1 MRATLPTLTLALVLA
16 APVAAFAQNKVEQQM
31 FADLRMLQEQSQQQR
46 LALNALAE
54 TLKTIIAKQE
64 EQAGKAS
71 KAFADQK
78 LLTDAITDRL
88 RILAE
93 KGDDATVR
101 ISTVAHELEAMR
113 ATVQAL
119 QTSVVQAVASMN
131 TSAASGA
138 PATDSGTGA
147 TTPPTSSAPI
157 NEAAAQ
163 SPKVMYDQAF
173 GDYASSRYDLAIQ
186 GFQACLRTFPNSPNA
201 FQAQFY
207 IGESYYNQGKYPQAV
222 QAYREV
228 IDNYKKSLWEPD
240 AYYKR
245 GMAYLQISNKDQA
258 RADFQYVI
266 KNFPDNNL
274 APLAKAQLD
283 GIK

>member
-1 MRATLPTLTLALVLA
+1 MRATLPTLSLALVLA

-64 EQAGKAS
+64 EQAGKTS

-131 TSAASGA
+131 TSSAPGA
-138 PATDSGTGA
+138 LATDMGSTNPQ
-147 TTPPTSSAPI
+147 TSPTPI

-173 GDYASSRYDLAIQ
+173 GDYASSRYDLAAQ
-186 GFQACLRTFPNSPNA
+186 GFQAYLRTFPNSPNA
-201 FQAQFY
+201 YQAQFY
-207 IGESYYNQGKYPQAV
+207 IGESYFYLGRYRDAT

-228 IDNYKKSLWEPD
+228 IETYKKSLWEPD

-245 GMAYLQISNKDQA
+245 GMCYLQLSMKDQA
-258 RADFQYVI
+258 RADLQYVI

-274 APLAKAQLD
+274 APLAKAALD